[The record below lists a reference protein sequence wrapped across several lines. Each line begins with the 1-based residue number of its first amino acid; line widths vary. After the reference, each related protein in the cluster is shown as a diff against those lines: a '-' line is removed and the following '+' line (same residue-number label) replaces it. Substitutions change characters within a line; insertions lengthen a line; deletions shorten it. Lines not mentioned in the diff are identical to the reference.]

1 MVAARLPPQQPLHC
15 LCHGDETK
23 AEQPKVVVLLS
34 TWLGV
39 GGPCTDTCCCLEGRI
54 PHAPTPCTPMGAN
67 LYLLR
72 LSGFGQHQREK
83 AQADLL
89 VLGGSFTDLKEK
101 SAVAEQMV

>member
-15 LCHGDETK
+15 LCHGDEIK

-39 GGPCTDTCCCLEGRI
+39 GGR
-54 PHAPTPCTPMGAN
+54 AQTPAAAWKAGFLTHQRRAHPWVQN

>member
-1 MVAARLPPQQPLHC
+1 MKSKQNSPKLLCCYQHGSVLGGRAQTPAAAW
-15 LCHGDETK
+15 K
-23 AEQPKVVVLLS
+23 AGFLTHQRRAHPWVQ
-34 TWLGV
+34 
-39 GGPCTDTCCCLEGRI
+39 
-54 PHAPTPCTPMGAN
+54 N